1 MYGGDV
7 VREALRLA
15 DLGLSRSEISRR
27 TGVARSTLR
36 AWEFDTASRVFEPD
50 PCSRCGAP
58 SHDPSTLDRGA
69 YAYLL
74 AMYLGDGSISMHRRN
89 VYRLRVTLD
98 NRYPGII
105 RECAE
110 QMQAIMPGRRVLVQP
125 RRQSNCSDVGS
136 YSKQWPCLL
145 PQHCSGRKHR
155 RVIALQ
161 PWQQAIADQYPAQLL
176 RGFIHSDGSRH
187 LNRVN
192 DQSYPRYM
200 FSNRS
205 VDIQRLFC
213 NACDR
218 LDVRWTQSYRWTISV
233 AQSGSVAR
241 LDSFVGPKR

>member
-36 AWEFDTASRVFEPD
+36 AWEFDTARTSRLLEPD

-74 AMYLGDGSISMHRRN
+74 AMYLGDGSISMHR
-89 VYRLRVTLD
+89 
-98 NRYPGII
+98 
-105 RECAE
+105 
-110 QMQAIMPGRRVLVQP
+110 
-125 RRQSNCSDVGS
+125 
-136 YSKQWPCLL
+136 WPCLL

-233 AQSGSVAR
+233 AQSGSVGPDR
-241 LDSFVGPKR
+241 TPFIGPPRVRVGGVQSPRT